1 MPLEKIKTHI
11 LEDARREA
19 ERLLK
24 ATQED
29 LELKISRTRASL
41 QKEVQKRLETLGG
54 ELQREKERSLFRLQA
69 NYNMELLR
77 LKNKIIDA
85 VFQDALEHI
94 LSLPEQDYLALLEGW
109 LKKTEI
115 PEKSE
120 LKLCDRD
127 LRKVGPGLVRRINES
142 AKKELLLLSHSP
154 ADIKGG
160 FILRTKN
167 FEIDRSLDALFGHL
181 REEFT
186 PFVAAQ
192 LFG

>member
-1 MPLEKIKTHI
+1 MPLERIKTHI
-11 LEDARREA
+11 LEDAHKEA

-24 ATQED
+24 SAQED
-29 LELKISRTRASL
+29 LELKISRARASL
-41 QKEVQKRLETLGG
+41 QKEVERRLETLKK
-54 ELQREKERSLFRLQA
+54 ELQREKERFLFRLQA

-77 LKNKIIDA
+77 LKNEIIDG

-115 PEKSE
+115 PAKSE
-120 LKLCDRD
+120 LRLCERD
-127 LRKVGPGLVRRINES
+127 LRRIGPELVRRINES
-142 AKKELLLLSHSP
+142 AKKELLLLSDSP
-154 ADIKGG
+154 VDIKGG
-160 FILRTKN
+160 FILGTKN
-167 FEIDRSLDALFGHL
+167 FEIDRGLDTLLSHL
-181 REEFT
+181 REECT

>member
-1 MPLEKIKTHI
+1 VPLEKIKTHI
-11 LEDARREA
+11 LEDARRET

-54 ELQREKERSLFRLQA
+54 ELQKEKERSLFRLQA
-69 NYNMELLR
+69 HYNMELLR
-77 LKNKIIDA
+77 LKNKTIDA

-109 LKKTEI
+109 LKKMEI

-167 FEIDRSLDALFGHL
+167 FEIDRSLDALLSHL

-186 PFVAAQ
+186 PFVAAR